1 VARGNI
7 EVAHVD
13 VIVVRV
19 ESSSQSG
26 GEERDENGKGE
37 EKTKKRHTLLYI
49 DFRWGNKEEGK

>member
-1 VARGNI
+1 
-7 EVAHVD
+7 

-26 GEERDENGKGE
+26 GEERDENGKGK
-37 EKTKKRHTLLYI
+37 EKAKKQHTLLYI